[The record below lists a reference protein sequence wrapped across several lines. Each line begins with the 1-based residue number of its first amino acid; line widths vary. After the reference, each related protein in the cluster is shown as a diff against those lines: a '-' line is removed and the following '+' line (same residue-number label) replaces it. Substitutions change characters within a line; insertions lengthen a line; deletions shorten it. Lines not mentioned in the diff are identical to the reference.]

1 MQVCEHY
8 QIKLLAWKID
18 EKYVLKNDKT
28 NKYASVQYGII
39 WNTVLHNVHKIAM
52 EHQFMS
58 FKSQVLRTSK

>member
-28 NKYASVQYGII
+28 NKYANVQYGII
-39 WNTVLHNVHKIAM
+39 WNIVLRNVHKIGM
-52 EHQFMS
+52 EHQFMN
-58 FKSQVLRTSK
+58 FKPSLKDI